1 MKKIALFLLTMIL
14 LLTMALPMSVMA
26 DESDV
31 SDASDALD
39 VATAPTTA
47 TRVMDASKFNVSVGT
62 ATAKQ
67 GDTVQIPVTIETNP
81 GVWGFT
87 LDVHY
92 DEKVMVLQ
100 TVVFA
105 DELKKDMTC
114 LDVDNLSATADHNYN
129 IPFGLYAE
137 GNSLTKN
144 VTTTGLLATL
154 TFLVIPGCE
163 LGNTDIMLTYKPN
176 NVIDVD
182 GNNVKAAMYNGI
194 VEVTKGKDAEPGVT
208 YFPSRTR
215 KSITSSAD
223 TKKGLN
229 DTTLILILVGAVV
242 VVGVVLAILVVR
254 KPENTDENKGEA
266 PKKVATDDGEAAP
279 KEEKAKKA
287 EDESSEDDGIDDQA

>member
-137 GNSLTKN
+137 GTSLTKN

-154 TFLVIPGCE
+154 TFLVIPGCD
-163 LGNTDIMLTYKPN
+163 LGESEISLTYKPN
-176 NVIDVD
+176 NVINVD
-182 GNNVKAAMYNGI
+182 GDNVKSAMYTGL
-194 VEVTKGKDAEPGVT
+194 VEVTKGKPAEAGVT

-215 KSITSSAD
+215 KSTTTEAKSGALGGTS
-223 TKKGLN
+223 
-229 DTTLILILVGAVV
+229 LILIVVGVVV

-254 KPENTDENKGEA
+254 KPADSGEKTVKATAAKPDADESKPT
-266 PKKVATDDGEAAP
+266 PKKTEPDDA
-279 KEEKAKKA
+279 
-287 EDESSEDDGIDDQA
+287 SSEDDGIDEQA